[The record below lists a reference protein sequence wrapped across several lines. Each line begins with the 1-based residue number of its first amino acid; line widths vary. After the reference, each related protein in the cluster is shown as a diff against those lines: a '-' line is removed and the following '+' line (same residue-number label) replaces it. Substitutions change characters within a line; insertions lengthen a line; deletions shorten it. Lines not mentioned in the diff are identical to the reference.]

1 MDSAP
6 EPYSSLSPPAGD
18 GTRREGMGVE
28 EDAGSSTVTQPGM
41 FPQKDTDEEVR
52 EFLQNNLHLQ
62 GKVRLLNLQQKGA

>member
-1 MDSAP
+1 
-6 EPYSSLSPPAGD
+6 
-18 GTRREGMGVE
+18 MGVE